1 MKIYIS
7 SDWHLGK
14 KLHQQDLQEDMQLF
28 LDWLLDELEK
38 HSADYLLVA
47 GDIFDQVNPPND
59 AVEQYYNFLV
69 ALQKLGCK
77 AIISAGNHDSPS
89 FIDVPKAL
97 LQSLQVTVV
106 GSFPGLDQV
115 EQLCIPLKNR
125 EGKIEAAVA
134 AIPFLH
140 DRYVRTV
147 GEGEGAKEID
157 EKIKAGIATVFSTIG
172 KEIRTKFSGIPT
184 IGMAHLHAQ
193 GTQPNEE
200 EREIQIGNLNGIEAN
215 TLLQFDYLALGHIH
229 TGQTVIPN
237 RIQYAGSPVSLGF
250 SENQY
255 PHRVIKLTIED
266 GKITEEFTPV
276 PKVRSLYQVKGTL
289 AEVTEKIKHL
299 QCKYPLTALLDIAIE
314 EPFVNASVKD
324 QLDVWKETL
333 HKEKNIR
340 VINTRIHFQDKKEAL
355 QIATSAVEQVKE
367 LNPVNVFTSIL
378 NDRGDPNQHQALLEL
393 FREMLS
399 DQLQSNQ

>member
-14 KLHQQDLQEDMQLF
+14 KLHQQDLQDDMQFF

-38 HSADYLLVA
+38 NSADYLLIA
-47 GDIFDQVNPPND
+47 GDIFDQANPPND
-59 AVEQYYNFLV
+59 AVQQYYNFLV
-69 ALQKLGCK
+69 ALQKFGCK
-77 AIISAGNHDSPS
+77 AIITAGNHDSPS
-89 FIDVPKAL
+89 FVDVPKEL
-97 LQSLQVTVV
+97 LKSLNVTVV
-106 GSFPGLDQV
+106 GSFPGLDQID
-115 EQLCIPLKNR
+115 QLFIPLQNR
-125 EGKIEAAVA
+125 EGETVAAVA

-157 EKIKAGIATVFSTIG
+157 EKIKEGIAKVFSAIG
-172 KEIRTKFSGIPT
+172 NEMRTRYLDIPT

-193 GTQPNEE
+193 GAQPNEE

-229 TGQTVIPN
+229 TGQTVIPG

-255 PHRVIKLTIED
+255 PHRIIQLTIDE
-266 GKITEEFTPV
+266 GKITEAFIPV
-276 PKVRSLYQVKGTL
+276 PKQRSLYQLKGTL
-289 AEVTEKIKHL
+289 AEVAEKIKDL
-299 QCKYPLTALLDIAIE
+299 QCKYRLTALLDIAIE
-314 EPFVNASVKD
+314 EPVFNPSVKD

-340 VINTRIHFQDKKEAL
+340 VINTRMQFHDRREAL
-355 QIATSAVEQVKE
+355 HIATTAVEQVKE
-367 LNPVNVFTSIL
+367 LDPENVFTSLL
-378 NDRGDPNQHQALLEL
+378 NDRIAADQHPELLEL
-393 FREMLS
+393 FREILS
-399 DQLQSNQ
+399 DQLQSDQ

>member
-28 LDWLLDELEK
+28 LNWLLGELEK
-38 HSADYLLVA
+38 NAVDYLLVA
-47 GDIFDQVNPPND
+47 GDIFDQVHPPND
-59 AVEQYYNFLV
+59 AVQQYYNFLV
-69 ALQKLGCK
+69 ALQKFGCK
-77 AIISAGNHDSPS
+77 AIITAGNHDSPS
-89 FIDVPKAL
+89 FVDVPKEL
-97 LQSLQVTVV
+97 LKSLHVTVV
-106 GSFPGLDQV
+106 GSFPGLDQID
-115 EQLCIPLKNR
+115 QLFIPLQNR
-125 EGKIEAAVA
+125 EGETVAAVA

-157 EKIKAGIATVFSTIG
+157 EKIKEGIAKVFSTIG
-172 KEIRTKFSGIPT
+172 NEMRTRYTDIPT

-193 GTQPNEE
+193 GAQPNEE

-255 PHRVIKLTIED
+255 PHKIIELTIAE
-266 GKITEEFTPV
+266 GKITETFIPV
-276 PKVRSLYQVKGTL
+276 PKQRSLYQLKGTL
-289 AEVTEKIKHL
+289 AEVTEKIRDL
-299 QCKYPLTALLDIAIE
+299 QCKYSLTALLDIAIE
-314 EPFVNASVKD
+314 EPVFNPSVKD

-340 VINTRIHFQDKKEAL
+340 VLNTRMKFQDKNEAYL
-355 QIATSAVEQVKE
+355 LATSAVEQVKE
-367 LNPVNVFTSIL
+367 LDPENVFQSLLKDKI
-378 NDRGDPNQHQALLEL
+378 DVDQQPALLEL
-393 FREMLS
+393 FREILA
-399 DQLQSNQ
+399 DQLQSDQ